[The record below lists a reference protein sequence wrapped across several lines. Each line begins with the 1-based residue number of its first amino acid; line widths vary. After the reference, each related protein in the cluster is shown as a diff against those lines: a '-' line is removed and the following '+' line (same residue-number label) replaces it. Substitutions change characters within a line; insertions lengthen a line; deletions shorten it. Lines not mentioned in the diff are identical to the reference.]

1 MQQTVKG
8 NEFMNSQRWIREK
21 QLTKWSFQQTLN
33 NRIELR
39 HTLSQIKGSCIDIF
53 LYMESML
60 YICICLYLYLSI
72 YLPAY
77 LFQITSNL
85 CLNFSLRNSRST

>member
-21 QLTKWSFQQTLN
+21 QLTKWSFQRTLN

-53 LYMESML
+53 LYMEYML
-60 YICICLYLYLSI
+60 YIYLFIPISI

-77 LFQITSNL
+77 LSQITSNL

>member
-60 YICICLYLYLSI
+60 YICICLHLYLSTYLPI
-72 YLPAY
+72 YLK
-77 LFQITSNL
+77 
-85 CLNFSLRNSRST
+85 